1 MLRNV
6 PLMGQ
11 YDAGRGIHL
20 ESQIAWG
27 INAAQALHGCIEG
40 NEETDEGGGE
50 WYDYKETGRTID
62 ISRGGMT
69 LGHSYSSSMFTEGI
83 KYYGHDGRLGGGRK
97 EEEEEK
103 EEEE

>member
-6 PLMGQ
+6 SLMGQ
-11 YDAGRGIHL
+11 YDAGGGVHL
-20 ESQIAWG
+20 DSETVWG
-27 INAAQALHGCIEG
+27 MRASQALHHCIEG

-50 WYDYKETGRTID
+50 WYD